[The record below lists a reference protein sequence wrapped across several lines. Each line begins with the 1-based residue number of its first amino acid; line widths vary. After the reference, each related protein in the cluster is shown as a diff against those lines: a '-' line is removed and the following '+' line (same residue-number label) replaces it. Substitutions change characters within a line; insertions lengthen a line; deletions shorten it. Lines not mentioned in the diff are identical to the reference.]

1 MPDLNKI
8 IDLSEKNEFIPKTED
23 QDETQLEID
32 ISSASFSNSQITKK
46 RQLVTINDNLCI
58 QSIQKN
64 ELGWPFFE
72 ESQ

>member
-8 IDLSEKNEFIPKTED
+8 IDLSEKNEFIPETED

-32 ISSASFSNSQITKK
+32 ISSASFTKK